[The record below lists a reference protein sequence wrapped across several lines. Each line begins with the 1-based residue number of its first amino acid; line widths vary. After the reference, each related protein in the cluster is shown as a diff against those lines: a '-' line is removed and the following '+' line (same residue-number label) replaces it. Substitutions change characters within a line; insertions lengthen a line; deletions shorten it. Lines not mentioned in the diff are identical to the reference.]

1 MPLIIFKETVRRFC
15 AINEGA
21 FKERSFMKSAVSVA
35 VMLGVLMGTPL
46 VAQETKPVPKDS
58 VRVSIPGCTKGYVF
72 TAGARTVDEPGST
85 GGIPEGMHIRMN
97 GPKKM
102 MAEIKAHE
110 GSMISITGLMKKGQP
125 RPDGVSIGGGV
136 RVGPAT
142 GLGNPIANQALIDVE
157 GWRPIVG
164 DCPR

>member
-1 MPLIIFKETVRRFC
+1 
-15 AINEGA
+15 
-21 FKERSFMKSAVSVA
+21 MKSVVSVA
-35 VMLGVLMGTPL
+35 VMLGVLTSTPL
-46 VAQETKPVPKDS
+46 VAQETKPVPQDS
-58 VRVSIPGCTKGYVF
+58 MRVSIPGCTKGYVF
-72 TAGARTVDEPGST
+72 TAGRRTVDEPGSS

-136 RVGPAT
+136 RVGPAAGN

-157 GWRPIVG
+157 GWRPILG
-164 DCPR
+164 DCPSR